1 MTDSPATAWTTE
13 SVTDTFSSSTVT
25 VFSAKMESDRGD
37 NTCGT
42 GECHTNLIPLCTL
55 DSPDI
60 LNTGHPGD
68 LPGVLLRHKNSS
80 IDEDREVNF
89 KITGLEFSVKA
100 HTDMKTP
107 PLLISSDHSNGGFV
121 SELGCSMTDSPVT
134 TWTAES
140 VTDTF
145 SSSTVTV
152 FSAKMESDRGD
163 NTCGN
168 RECHTNLIPLC
179 TLDSPEIMNTGYPGD
194 RPGHLLRHKNSSI
207 GEDKEVYFKIPGL
220 EFSVKPHTDMKTP
233 PLVRITKGIYNS

>member
-1 MTDSPATAWTTE
+1 
-13 SVTDTFSSSTVT
+13 
-25 VFSAKMESDRGD
+25 
-37 NTCGT
+37 
-42 GECHTNLIPLCTL
+42 
-55 DSPDI
+55 
-60 LNTGHPGD
+60 
-68 LPGVLLRHKNSS
+68 
-80 IDEDREVNF
+80 
-89 KITGLEFSVKA
+89 
-100 HTDMKTP
+100 
-107 PLLISSDHSNGGFV
+107 
-121 SELGCSMTDSPVT
+121 MTDSPVT

-220 EFSVKPHTDMKTP
+220 EISVKPHTDMKTP
-233 PLVRITKGIYNS
+233 PLQTRHDRGESMFTSQHSRHVYSGSGRKKRQDRQMEMEKGEQE